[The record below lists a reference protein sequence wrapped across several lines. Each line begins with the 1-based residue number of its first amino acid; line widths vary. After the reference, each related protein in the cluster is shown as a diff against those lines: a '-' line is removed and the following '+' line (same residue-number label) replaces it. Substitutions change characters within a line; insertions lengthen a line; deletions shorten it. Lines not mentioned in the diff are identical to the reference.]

1 MNPTV
6 RAEELGTELRALRK
20 ANGLSL
26 EEAGERIS
34 ASAAKVSRIE
44 TGKCGGSSEDVA
56 ALLAVYR
63 CVGSKRAELLDLA
76 RGVDRLGWWQRAK
89 PDFAHRQ
96 RTLINLEARA
106 DLIVSFEGMNVPG
119 LLQTGEYTRALMIE
133 SGIIPEAEVEGRMV
147 TRMQR
152 HAVLL
157 KPDAPQLIAFIDELV
172 LHRAIGGVDVLR
184 RQLGHLV
191 EAAREPNTILRVLP
205 NAGGHAGANGAFSL
219 IRRSSGHKVVF
230 LENLTSSLFLEEPN
244 EIKTYETAIR
254 ALGEHALDPQESI
267 RVIAEQA
274 RKLEVNAG

>member
-6 RAEELGTELRALRK
+6 RAEELGAELRALRK

-119 LLQTGEYTRALMIE
+119 LLQTGEYTRALMTE
-133 SGIIPEAEVEGRMV
+133 CGMVPLAEIEGRMV

-157 KPDAPQLIAFIDELV
+157 KPDAPQLIAFINELV
-172 LHRAIGGVDVLR
+172 LHQVIGGIDVLR
-184 RQLGHLV
+184 RQLGHLL
-191 EAAREPNTILRVLP
+191 EAARKPNITLRVLP
-205 NAGGHAGANGAFSL
+205 NVGTHPGVNGGFEL
-219 IRRSSGHKVVF
+219 VRRTSGHKVVF
-230 LENLTSSLFLEEPN
+230 LENLTSSLFLEEPS

-254 ALGEHALDPQESI
+254 VLGERALSSQESMLA
-267 RVIAEQA
+267 IAEVA
-274 RKLEVNAG
+274 RKLEVDAG